1 MRRLYETTTIQ
12 LSTIGRA
19 MLTRLAAISATLLAL
34 ASIVAQ
40 AQDDHW
46 YTIEIIV
53 FEYVDAPNPDEET
66 WPRDPGTPSLKN
78 AVELISESELALEFE
93 FAEASTTAV
102 SSAPHA
108 FRLLSDTE
116 FGLRKVFDS
125 LKRSRNYRPIVHLA
139 WRQPG
144 YDKAHARPAHLLVP
158 FKQPEDAPVPTIDR
172 EPNSKARYGSTAS
185 VTCMS
190 KRTCFTTS
198 PASPAPSRYAGYQ
211 VPRWS
216 SKN

>member
-1 MRRLYETTTIQ
+1 MRKP
-12 LSTIGRA
+12 G
-19 MLTRLAAISATLLAL
+19 
-34 ASIVAQ
+34 
-40 AQDDHW
+40 HG
-46 YTIEIIV
+46 
-53 FEYVDAPNPDEET
+53 
-66 WPRDPGTPSLKN
+66 DPGTPSLKN

-172 EPNSKARYGSTAS
+172 EPKLEGTVRLYRERYLHVEADLLYNLTGITSTIALRRGPGTPL
-185 VTCMS
+185 VVEELIAAEKHRPGCI
-190 KRTCFTTS
+190 
-198 PASPAPSRYAGYQ
+198 PDAQPAPHALDGTAL
-211 VPRWS
+211 P
-216 SKN
+216 